1 MRQTRKNKIFTKLDY
16 LSGDGMMTKI
26 WGPPAWFF
34 LHTISFNYPIHPTA
48 EDKIHYRDF
57 ILSLQ
62 YTLPCKYCRMNLTN
76 NFKKMPLSMAHMES
90 RETFSRYIY
99 DLHEMVNKMLG
110 KSSGL
115 SYTKVRE
122 RFEHFRSRC
131 TAEEANAKVFTFRTT
146 RRQKNISDK
155 DDKLIKDKQIK
166 NKDKQIKEKG
176 CTEPLYGKKS
186 RCILNIVPI
195 EDKTAT
201 LKIHKECMKR
211 RLK

>member
-1 MRQTRKNKIFTKLDY
+1 
-16 LSGDGMMTKI
+16 
-26 WGPPAWFF
+26 
-34 LHTISFNYPIHPTA
+34 
-48 EDKIHYRDF
+48 
-57 ILSLQ
+57 
-62 YTLPCKYCRMNLTN
+62 
-76 NFKKMPLSMAHMES
+76 MPLTMAHMES

-110 KSSGL
+110 KSSEL
-115 SYTKVRE
+115 SYNKVRE

-146 RRQKNISDK
+146 RRQKNTSDK
-155 DDKLIKDKQIK
+155 DDKQNKDKQMKEKQIKDKQM
-166 NKDKQIKEKG
+166 KEKG